1 MTNTTYRADR
11 SDAPAPKGSIKLRAE
26 VLHLIDEAKE
36 EGTVR
41 IWTVTQSGY
50 LSSFLITSRSY
61 LVAPEAME
69 EDPAVLCS
77 GPAYYSISNTM
88 SEGSCGPF
96 ENKDGELL
104 GTYNIESSAGA
115 CHFAFTSKMLAQ
127 RYSEE
132 LKNDVRY
139 MASVKAWHKV
149 CDTMFSGDDDYL
161 D

>member
-1 MTNTTYRADR
+1 MTDYSADR
-11 SDAPAPKGSIKLRAE
+11 SDAPAPKGSIKFRAE
-26 VLHLIDEAKE
+26 ILHLIDEAKE
-36 EGTVR
+36 EGQVR
-41 IWTVTQSGY
+41 IWIVTQSGC

-104 GTYNIESSAGA
+104 GSYNIESSAMA
-115 CHFAFTSKMLAQ
+115 CHYAFTNKMMAQ

-132 LKNDVRY
+132 LKNDERY
-139 MASVKAWHKV
+139 MASVKDWHAR
-149 CDTMFSGDDDYL
+149 CDEMFSDWDDYL